1 MSEQDQIFAKCARRL
16 IPFIAVLYFVNYVD
30 RVNVSFAALTMNR
43 DLGFS
48 PSIYGLGAGIFFWGY
63 LLFQIPANAVLV
75 RVGAR
80 RWMFSIMA
88 VWGAIS
94 AANAFVRGPETFY
107 ALRFLL
113 GVAEAGFFPGMV
125 LYLTYWFPQSYRA
138 RFIAGFMIAIPLAFV
153 IGGPLSGAILSLD
166 GVLSLHGWQWLFV
179 IEGLPAFFLAFVV
192 LAFLPDGPAT
202 ASWLSD
208 EEKNA
213 ISTRLAGDSASL
225 DHRFLPALLD
235 PRVLALGLIYFGVNF
250 GRYGVELWLPQI
262 VQGMGVSNL
271 ATGFVVALP
280 YALGMA
286 AMIFWGRS
294 SDRRG
299 ERIWHV
305 ALPALTAAAAC
316 AVASFAQNDLL
327 VFVSLAAVVISL
339 LAVQGPFFSL
349 PSSYLSGAAAAGG
362 IALINTLGTG
372 LGGLLG
378 PYVIGRLKESTGGY
392 GSSMAALALG
402 LLLSALIALALGRAT
417 LTRPAPLRAPIG
429 D

>member
-1 MSEQDQIFAKCARRL
+1 
-16 IPFIAVLYFVNYVD
+16 
-30 RVNVSFAALTMNR
+30 
-43 DLGFS
+43 
-48 PSIYGLGAGIFFWGY
+48 
-63 LLFQIPANAVLV
+63 
-75 RVGAR
+75 
-80 RWMFSIMA
+80 
-88 VWGAIS
+88 
-94 AANAFVRGPETFY
+94 
-107 ALRFLL
+107 
-113 GVAEAGFFPGMV
+113 
-125 LYLTYWFPQSYRA
+125 
-138 RFIAGFMIAIPLAFV
+138 LAFV
-153 IGGPLSGAILSLD
+153 IGGPLSGVILSLD

-202 ASWLSD
+202 ASWLSG

-305 ALPALTAAAAC
+305 ALPALAAAAAC
-316 AVASFAQNDLL
+316 AIASFAQNDLL
-327 VFVSLAAVVISL
+327 VFVSLATVVVSL
-339 LAVQGPFFSL
+339 LAIQGPFFSL
-349 PSSYLSGAAAAGG
+349 PSSYLTGAAAAGG

-372 LGGLLG
+372 LGGF
-378 PYVIGRLKESTGGY
+378 
-392 GSSMAALALG
+392 LALMS
-402 LLLSALIALALGRAT
+402 SASSRRAAGAMARAWRC
-417 LTRPAPLRAPIG
+417 LPLRCCYQPLLPWGSAERRWRAGRPSIRPSEA
-429 D
+429 DSIPWVPWP

>member
-1 MSEQDQIFAKCARRL
+1 
-16 IPFIAVLYFVNYVD
+16 
-30 RVNVSFAALTMNR
+30 
-43 DLGFS
+43 
-48 PSIYGLGAGIFFWGY
+48 
-63 LLFQIPANAVLV
+63 
-75 RVGAR
+75 
-80 RWMFSIMA
+80 
-88 VWGAIS
+88 
-94 AANAFVRGPETFY
+94 
-107 ALRFLL
+107 
-113 GVAEAGFFPGMV
+113 
-125 LYLTYWFPQSYRA
+125 
-138 RFIAGFMIAIPLAFV
+138 
-153 IGGPLSGAILSLD
+153 LSLD

-316 AVASFAQNDLL
+316 AIASFAQNDLL
-327 VFVSLAAVVISL
+327 VFVSLATVVVSL
-339 LAVQGPFFSL
+339 LAIQGPFFSL
-349 PSSYLSGAAAAGG
+349 PSSYLTGAAAASG

-378 PYVIGRLKESTGGY
+378 PYVIGKLKESSGGY
-392 GSSMAALALG
+392 GTSMAVLALA
-402 LLLSALIALALGRAT
+402 LLLSAIVALGLGRAT
-417 LTRPAPLRAPIG
+417 LARRAALQPPVG
-429 D
+429 G